1 MVNAAVLVSGGG
13 TNLQALLDAQ
23 AAGRM
28 PHVRIALVVASNPQ
42 AYALQRA
49 AKAGVEAVVC
59 ARKAYESASA
69 HDAALCGL
77 LQGHGID
84 MVVLAGYLSMIGPRV
99 LAAYPDKILNI
110 HPSLIPSFC
119 GAGYYGLRV
128 HEAALAKGVKVTGAT
143 VHLVNE
149 HYDEG
154 RILAQK
160 AVEVCEGDTPET
172 LQRRVMEQAE
182 WVILPQAA
190 EHLAQQLEQG

>member
-69 HDAALCGL
+69 TRRFAAFCKAMALTWWCWR
-77 LQGHGID
+77 GI
-84 MVVLAGYLSMIGPRV
+84 SP
-99 LAAYPDKILNI
+99 
-110 HPSLIPSFC
+110 
-119 GAGYYGLRV
+119 
-128 HEAALAKGVKVTGAT
+128 
-143 VHLVNE
+143 
-149 HYDEG
+149 
-154 RILAQK
+154 
-160 AVEVCEGDTPET
+160 
-172 LQRRVMEQAE
+172 
-182 WVILPQAA
+182 
-190 EHLAQQLEQG
+190 

>member
-69 HDAALCGL
+69 HDVALCGL

-119 GAGYYGLRV
+119 GAG
-128 HEAALAKGVKVTGAT
+128 
-143 VHLVNE
+143 
-149 HYDEG
+149 
-154 RILAQK
+154 
-160 AVEVCEGDTPET
+160 
-172 LQRRVMEQAE
+172 
-182 WVILPQAA
+182 
-190 EHLAQQLEQG
+190 